1 MTMSEDA
8 LIRSHED
15 PIYFREAVDFT
26 SAVTGFPSRLIEK
39 DYFCTVLLQYLS
51 AMDAELVFKGGT
63 CLAKVHADFYRLS
76 EDLDFAIPTPVDAS
90 RSHRSRRARGLRGAV
105 DQIGD
110 KLLAFRVEDP
120 LTGANNSTQYITV
133 LGYTSLLGSTEET
146 IKIEVGLREPLL
158 TEVVQAEVKT
168 LLLNP
173 VSELPLVSLLTVEC
187 LSWEEAMA
195 EKLRAALSRREVAVR
210 DFYDIHH
217 AIQSQG
223 LSVLKPA
230 FVELVRAKL
239 TVPGNKPVDVSDGRL
254 ESLRL
259 QVDTELKP
267 VLRARDFADFDLD
280 RAFEKVVEVALA
292 LEQFKGH
299 PRRA

>member
-1 MTMSEDA
+1 MNMSEDV

-63 CLAKVHADFYRLS
+63 CLAKVYADFYRLS
-76 EDLDFAIPTPVDAS
+76 EDLDFAIPTPVYAT
-90 RSHRSRRARGLRGAV
+90 RGQRSRRAQGIRGAV
-105 DQIGD
+105 DQIGNQ
-110 KLLAFRVEDP
+110 LPGFRVKDP
-120 LTGANNSTQYITV
+120 FRGANNSTQYMLV
-133 LGYTSLLGSTEET
+133 LGYTSLLSGTEET

-158 TEVVQAEVKT
+158 REVVQADVKT

-173 VSELPLVSLLTVEC
+173 VNETPLVSLLTFEC

-195 EKLRAALSRREVAVR
+195 EKLRAALSRRVVAIR
-210 DFYDIHH
+210 DFYDIDH

-223 LSVLKPA
+223 LSVQKPEL
-230 FVELVRAKL
+230 VELVRAKL
-239 TVPGNKPVDVSDGRL
+239 TVPGNEAVDVSGGRL

-259 QVDTELKP
+259 QVDTELKA
-267 VLRARDFADFDLD
+267 VLRDQDFAEFDLD

-292 LEQFKGH
+292 LD
-299 PRRA
+299 R